1 MEIRRGRPDDAPELV
16 RLRQVMFDAM
26 GVPAGGAEWKASCEE
41 QLRAG
46 LVDGTFA
53 AFVADAP
60 SAAGGLAACGVA
72 TVAQRLVGPANRSG
86 RYGYV
91 QSMVTD
97 QRFRRQGLARAI
109 FVALMSWFDE
119 QGVDAVDLHAT
130 PEGEPLYRSFG
141 FSEADTI
148 ELRWAR
154 RPAQLV
160 SRGAACRDAP
170 RLRPGRRH

>member
-16 RLRQVMFDAM
+16 RLRQVMFVAM
-26 GVPAGGAEWKASCEE
+26 GVPGGGAAWQASCEE
-41 QLRAG
+41 QLKTG
-46 LVDGTFA
+46 LVDGTFT

-60 SAAGGLAACGVA
+60 TGGLAACGVA
-72 TVAQRLVGPANRSG
+72 TVAQRLPAPGNRSG
-86 RYGYV
+86 RSGHV

-97 QRFRRQGLARAI
+97 QRFRRQGLARAV
-109 FVALMSWFDE
+109 FVALMGWFDD

-141 FSEADTI
+141 FAEADTV

-154 RPAQLV
+154 RPAQLDPAQLDNV
-160 SRGAACRDAP
+160 
-170 RLRPGRRH
+170 